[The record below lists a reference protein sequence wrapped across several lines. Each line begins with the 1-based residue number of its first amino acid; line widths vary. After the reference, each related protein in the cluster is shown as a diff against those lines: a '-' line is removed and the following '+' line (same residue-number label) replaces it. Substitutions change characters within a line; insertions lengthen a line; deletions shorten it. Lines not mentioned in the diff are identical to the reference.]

1 MRPARQLH
9 STEISMH
16 PEEESGSFNLE
27 AALLG
32 GEQEPNETESTQE
45 SPANPSKTALRDTL
59 ARGSGD
65 ELNTETDDENGFPAA
80 PGSEET
86 EDEAGEV
93 EEEAEAPPPALAAA
107 APTQE
112 EIDLFAEAQELGVDL
127 SKYGNDKKAAAR
139 GLLHAAKLVG
149 RKTQLEEY
157 GRQALENP
165 KALYEFLH
173 KQYGQATADAV
184 AAATAATTA
193 AKRPSDV
200 PEYDEAWLQSFDED
214 GKLLPGAD
222 PALPGKIKKY
232 REFVSARATRLAVD
246 PLGELLPLLEGKIA
260 AIADEK
266 AAAAIKVVKAE
277 HEQQQRAYEYQ
288 QYAQSIVQAE
298 AKWAFVEGD
307 RAKGPTEAGKI
318 YHKWLEIGEQPLADG
333 RPQFNDLSTLSAW
346 AKSQTQIELMQ
357 LEKSNAAPARKVQQG
372 KLTNKPNRGPSAD
385 KSGGWKKGQTLEDAL
400 LGIIQV

>member
-1 MRPARQLH
+1 MP
-9 STEISMH
+9 
-16 PEEESGSFNLE
+16 PVDDEETGSFNLE

-32 GEQEPNETESTQE
+32 GEQEPNETESTPE
-45 SPANPSKTALRDTL
+45 SPAKPSKTALRDTL

-65 ELNTETDDENGFPAA
+65 ELNKSTDDDEGFPAA

-86 EDEAGEV
+86 ETEEVAEAAEEEV
-93 EEEAEAPPPALAAA
+93 EPAPPAAPPE

-184 AAATAATTA
+184 AAASA
-193 AKRPSDV
+193 AKPASDV
-200 PEYDEAWLQSFDED
+200 PEYNAAWLESFDEE

-232 REFVSARATRLAVD
+232 NEFIRERATRLAVD

-372 KLTNKPNRGPSAD
+372 KLTTKPNRGPSAD

>member
-1 MRPARQLH
+1 MP
-9 STEISMH
+9 

-32 GEQEPNETESTQE
+32 GEHEPNESEATQE
-45 SPANPSKTALRDTL
+45 SPAKPSKTALRDTL
-59 ARGSGD
+59 SRGDD
-65 ELNTETDDENGFPAA
+65 ELNQETDDEKGFPAA
-80 PGSEET
+80 PVDEET
-86 EDEAGEV
+86 EEEV
-93 EEEAEAPPPALAAA
+93 EEEAETPPPAAPVE
-107 APTQE
+107 PTQE
-112 EIDLFAEAQELGVDL
+112 EIDLFAEAKALDVDL

-184 AAATAATTA
+184 AAASANASA
-193 AKRPSDV
+193 AKKTPAAGDV

-232 REFVSARATRLAVD
+232 REFVSQRATRLAVD

-266 AAAAIKVVKAE
+266 ANAAIKIVKAE

-298 AKWAFVEGD
+298 ANWAFVEGD
-307 RAKGPTEAGKI
+307 RNKGPTEAGKI

-372 KLTNKPNRGPSAD
+372 KLTNKPNRGPAAE
-385 KSGGWKKGQTLEDAL
+385 KGWKKGQSLEDAL
-400 LGIIQV
+400 LGVIQV

>member
-1 MRPARQLH
+1 MP
-9 STEISMH
+9 

-32 GEQEPNETESTQE
+32 GEQEPNETESTPE
-45 SPANPSKTALRDTL
+45 SPAKPSKTALRDTL
-59 ARGSGD
+59 SRGSGD

-86 EDEAGEV
+86 EEEAVEV
-93 EEEAEAPPPALAAA
+93 EEEAEAPPPAPSAAA

-112 EIDLFAEAQELGVDL
+112 EIDLFAEAQALDVDL
-127 SKYGNDKKAAAR
+127 SKYGGDKKAAAR

-184 AAATAATTA
+184 TAASA
-193 AKRPSDV
+193 AKPASDV
-200 PEYDEAWLQSFDED
+200 PEYNPAWLESFDEE

-232 REFVSARATRLAVD
+232 NEFIRERATRLAVD
-246 PLGELLPLLEGKIA
+246 PLGELMPLLESKIA

-266 AAAAIKVVKAE
+266 ANAAIKVVKEQHA
-277 HEQQQRAYEYQ
+277 QQQREQEYR
-288 QYAQSIVQAE
+288 QYAESIVQAE

-307 RAKGPTEAGKI
+307 RSKGPTEAGKI
-318 YHKWLEIGEQPLADG
+318 YHKWLEIGEQPLPDG

-346 AKSQTQIELMQ
+346 AKGQTQIELMQ
-357 LEKSNAAPARKVQQG
+357 LEKSNAAPARKAQQG